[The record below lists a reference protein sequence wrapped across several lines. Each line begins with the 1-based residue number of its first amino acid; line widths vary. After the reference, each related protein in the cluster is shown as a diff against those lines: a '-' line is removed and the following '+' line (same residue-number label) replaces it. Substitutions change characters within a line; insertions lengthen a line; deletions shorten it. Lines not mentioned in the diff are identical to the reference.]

1 MFVKPLKVHQ
11 EDGKAV
17 CGEHVVVEGRSARRV
32 DVRRDDQAGTRE
44 GRAGRRE
51 RKDRY
56 CEKAAHLMKRIRLA
70 FASGWCQA

>member
-1 MFVKPLKVHQ
+1 
-11 EDGKAV
+11 
-17 CGEHVVVEGRSARRV
+17 
-32 DVRRDDQAGTRE
+32 VRRDDQAGTRE